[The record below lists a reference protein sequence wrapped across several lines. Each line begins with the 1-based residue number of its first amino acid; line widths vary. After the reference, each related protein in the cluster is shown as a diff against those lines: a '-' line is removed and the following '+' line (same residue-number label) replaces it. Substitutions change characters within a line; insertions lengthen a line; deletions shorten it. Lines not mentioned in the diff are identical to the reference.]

1 MPGTRGVPA
10 GAASPRTHVNKDWV
24 TGPAA
29 ARRAGVRPAAH
40 GAIGTLV
47 VPAELRRRDVG
58 RAGCAVPATARAA
71 GMIGGGWGT

>member
-29 ARRAGVRPAAH
+29 ARRAGVRPAAPVRSGRWSCRLSCAGDDLGRRH
-40 GAIGTLV
+40 D
-47 VPAELRRRDVG
+47 RRRMGNLIVDL
-58 RAGCAVPATARAA
+58 
-71 GMIGGGWGT
+71 GGASD